1 MEEKIVKSFPGQ
13 KQGTIQ
19 IFIKRFNE
27 EEFVQLRL
35 NLEFED
41 TNAHS

>member
-1 MEEKIVKSFPGQ
+1 MKEKTIRKFPGQ

-19 IFIKRFNE
+19 VFIKRSNE
-27 EEFVQLRL
+27 EDFVQLRL

-41 TNAHS
+41 SNTKS